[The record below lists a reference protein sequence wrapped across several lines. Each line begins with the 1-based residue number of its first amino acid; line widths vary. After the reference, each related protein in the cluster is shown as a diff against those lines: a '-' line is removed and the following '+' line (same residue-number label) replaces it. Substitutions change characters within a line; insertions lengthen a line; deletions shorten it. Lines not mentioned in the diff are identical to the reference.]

1 MAKKLWRKPEVKTM
15 TAGSAETKA
24 KPGNDGN
31 GGQTA
36 SWGPSL
42 AVSFHQL

>member
-1 MAKKLWRKPEVKTM
+1 MAKKMWRKPEVKTM

-36 SWGPSL
+36 S
-42 AVSFHQL
+42 